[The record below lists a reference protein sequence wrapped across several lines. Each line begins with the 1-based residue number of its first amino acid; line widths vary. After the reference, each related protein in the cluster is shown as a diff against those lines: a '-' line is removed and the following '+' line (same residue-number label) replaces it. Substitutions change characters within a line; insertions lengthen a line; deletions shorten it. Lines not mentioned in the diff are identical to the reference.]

1 MTTTTAANPVL
12 SNLIKSTSAAAQAA
26 KDAAGKVDEDP
37 QNRFLTLLVNQMK
50 NQDPLNPL
58 DNAEVT
64 SQLAQLSTV
73 TGIDKLNETMKSM
86 MESSA
91 NAQALQAANMIG
103 HGVLVSGS
111 ALTLSGSKSIY
122 GVELSAPADSVQVTI
137 NDGAGNPV
145 RTVSLGPQ
153 QPGTLALAWDGSLA
167 SGGVAPDGNYQIT
180 VNAVRGGASVSANAL
195 TFGEVVSVSTNAS
208 GAKLNLAGGK
218 APVAL
223 GDIRQIL

>member
-1 MTTTTAANPVL
+1 MTTPVSNTMPADVLAAMNPKAA
-12 SNLIKSTSAAAQAA
+12 SASSAAA
-26 KDAAGKVDEDP
+26 DA
-37 QNRFLTLLVNQMK
+37 QSRFMTLLVTQMK

-122 GVELSAPADSVQVTI
+122 GVELSGPADSVQVTI

-145 RTVSLGPQ
+145 RTISLGPQ

-167 SGGVAPDGNYQIT
+167 SGGVAPDGNYQVT

-195 TFGEVVSVSTNAS
+195 SFGEVVSVSTNAS
-208 GAKLNLAGGK
+208 GARLNLAGGK